1 MKTLF
6 LWADLNEYP
15 QLEGMFHVDVNE
27 EFAGCEPEGGGGKI
41 TIKKYPP
48 LGIWSYEI

>member
-27 EFAGCEPEGGGGKI
+27 EFAGCEPEGGGKI

>member
-27 EFAGCEPEGGGGKI
+27 EFAGCEPEGGG
-41 TIKKYPP
+41 
-48 LGIWSYEI
+48 ENHN